1 MSTSKIKRQRKSS
14 RDRNDHARWGWSPS
28 VMKGH
33 NALELVPGA
42 SGLVTAP
49 VAKGI
54 KFIKNFIGSPISLFK
69 KGSRGA

>member
-28 VMKGH
+28 VLAGH
-33 NALELVPGA
+33 NSLDVIPGA
-42 SGLVTAP
+42 SDIITAP

-54 KFIKNFIGSPISLFK
+54 KFVKNMVVAPFSLIK